1 MQSSDLVQ
9 PALPVLC
16 YVCEAANTCDA
27 EYCRRCSAPMA
38 LAQQALGQTA
48 RPKMVA
54 VLGPSG
60 SGKTVYLGML
70 MDVLS
75 RLPQRLQIIA
85 RGAFSIGLQQATVSA
100 LASCE
105 FPAKTGTE
113 PERWSWV
120 HCEIHRH
127 DAAEEAPSVA
137 ESLAGVAPRKRRVS
151 TTKNP
156 HVELVMPD
164 MAGEA
169 ILEEVEHPQ
178 TFFVIRSL
186 LRNSAAVLLLIDAAE
201 LAQGRRDPDFAA
213 MKILSCLKELELQG
227 GVSRMSRRPVALVF
241 TKVDQAEGCRANPQ
255 EFAYVCRGN
264 LAKLPAGISRLC
276 VLCRQRRR
284 LLHVA
289 GSPRRGPPPN
299 SFAGRTTRDHRTVRM
314 APGKAASRGETMKM
328 AKGTAVVQQAI
339 FTSAKTDRSA
349 GYQILAAS
357 PGLAESDRRELAAW
371 GPSHDS
377 LLDTGP
383 DALSVNFFPLP
394 SGSFCVSRTTPAGW
408 EYSGRGGYRIYTHCL
423 IASPEV
429 LWQFA
434 NHPLALL
441 SAAMAGGCLEPLDA
455 IPARLEPLELRETTT
470 AGDTGGLARLAA
482 EVGPASLATFVEA
495 ALTSVCLAVRGPV
508 PTDCLVG
515 GLLDCLPLDCRTLI
529 SFSTGLNL
537 HGGLSICLPFPTTR
551 PSNGGSPIDLA

>member
-1 MQSSDLVQ
+1 
-9 PALPVLC
+9 
-16 YVCEAANTCDA
+16 
-27 EYCRRCSAPMA
+27 
-38 LAQQALGQTA
+38 
-48 RPKMVA
+48 
-54 VLGPSG
+54 
-60 SGKTVYLGML
+60 
-70 MDVLS
+70 
-75 RLPQRLQIIA
+75 
-85 RGAFSIGLQQATVSA
+85 
-100 LASCE
+100 
-105 FPAKTGTE
+105 
-113 PERWSWV
+113 
-120 HCEIHRH
+120 
-127 DAAEEAPSVA
+127 
-137 ESLAGVAPRKRRVS
+137 
-151 TTKNP
+151 
-156 HVELVMPD
+156 
-164 MAGEA
+164 
-169 ILEEVEHPQ
+169 
-178 TFFVIRSL
+178 
-186 LRNSAAVLLLIDAAE
+186 
-201 LAQGRRDPDFAA
+201 
-213 MKILSCLKELELQG
+213 
-227 GVSRMSRRPVALVF
+227 
-241 TKVDQAEGCRANPQ
+241 
-255 EFAYVCRGN
+255 
-264 LAKLPAGISRLC
+264 
-276 VLCRQRRR
+276 
-284 LLHVA
+284 
-289 GSPRRGPPPN
+289 
-299 SFAGRTTRDHRTVRM
+299 
-314 APGKAASRGETMKM
+314 MKM

-515 GLLDCLPLDCRTLI
+515 GLLDCLPLDCRTSI
-529 SFSTGLNL
+529 SFSTGLKFSARRPFDLFALPDDTAQQRWLAHRPGLTAFDLGRSPASASLLVHNWARLIHRLLSSGDFAFLSEELARPRADFTLDDLPVLGLQLLDEFEAGAMKQPEVAARQAHAAHRRFQKSCAVAGESNASVTCAPSKLVDADSPQVVAQLEALDDAVFDAVQGKAAALAELYRLWPALRKELGDALLAESREQYIRFALSLWHEPANL
-537 HGGLSICLPFPTTR
+537 KGDHDPARAVQALEVLCVLFDEVR
-551 PSNGGSPIDLA
+551 